1 MANTNSSTRRDV
13 VTRVRRQHDTIRRL
27 FDDVEKASPARRAEA
42 FQPLVRLLAVHETA
56 EEIVVYPALVLAG
69 PDARAIIRARK
80 AEEDQAKKDLADLEG
95 IDAGSREFLTRLR
108 AFRADVEAHAEAEE
122 TDVLPLLDE
131 QRAPHELRL
140 MDLSFTTAQWIAPTH
155 AHRFAPGER
164 RRQSATRSSRRLRRS
179 VSGHA
184 RNQLSAHVAL
194 DVLFTASKRRPSVH
208 RIALAGNGWMNDWR
222 L

>member
-1 MANTNSSTRRDV
+1 MAKTNSSTRRDV

-27 FDDVEKASPARRAEA
+27 FDDVEKASPARRAEK

-69 PDARAIIRARK
+69 PEARAIIRARK

-108 AFRADVEAHAEAEE
+108 AFRAEVEAHAEAEE
-122 TDVLPLLDE
+122 ADVLPLLDE

-140 MDLSFTTAQWIAPTH
+140 MDLSFVTAQWIAPTH
-155 AHRFAPGER
+155 AHRFAPE
-164 RRQSATRSSRRLRRS
+164 SATGNLLLGPAVAFVDRVRDMLGPSS
-179 VSGHA
+179 A
-184 RNQLSAHVAL
+184 RTS
-194 DVLFTASKRRPSVH
+194 R
-208 RIALAGNGWMNDWR
+208 
-222 L
+222 